1 MLSLSYC
8 LHYII
13 FAYVLFNSPASSKNP
28 RYPTTPDRNWTL
40 KPIGKV
46 ISPYIHKL
54 GTPKQATILNE
65 GSLKEGE
72 IHIFPGYEE
81 CMNFNRIIL
90 LYI

>member
-1 MLSLSYC
+1 MLSLKYC
-8 LHYII
+8 LHYI
-13 FAYVLFNSPASSKNP
+13 FVYVLINSPVSSKNP

-46 ISPYIHKL
+46 ISPYINKL

-81 CMNFNRIIL
+81 CMHFCFII
-90 LYI
+90 